1 MYFGIKNY
9 FFHVV
14 HSLLNELKYFH
25 LFVKL
30 FLSDGKTFYFFYSRT
45 NWHCLRSRQYFKW
58 YIFIFKY
65 YFTQEYIFLIFLKSI
80 LLTFLDAKLLMKL
93 LCWNLA
99 SAQLFQFWAK
109 VMYMSE
115 IVFFVLKNGGSTND
129 TLSPILM
136 VLNLKLP
143 LILI

>member
-1 MYFGIKNY
+1 M
-9 FFHVV
+9 
-14 HSLLNELKYFH
+14 E
-25 LFVKL
+25 KL
-30 FLSDGKTFYFFYSRT
+30 FIFFTQGQIDTVWGLGNTLSGIF
-45 NWHCLRSRQYFKW
+45 
-58 YIFIFKY
+58 FIFKY

-93 LCWNLA
+93 LGWNLA

>member
-1 MYFGIKNY
+1 M
-9 FFHVV
+9 
-14 HSLLNELKYFH
+14 E
-25 LFVKL
+25 KL
-30 FLSDGKTFYFFYSRT
+30 F
-45 NWHCLRSRQYFKW
+45 
-58 YIFIFKY
+58 IF
-65 YFTQEYIFLIFLKSI
+65 FTQGQIDTVWGLGNTLSGIFLYLSIILLKNIYFLIFFKSI